1 MLFRS
6 SAVCSLFNLV
16 SRGWASGVSHQV
28 PALALYNS
36 GLLTDP
42 HHQSPFVATE
52 LEGVLSGAGSVGRG
66 VCRPSSS
73 LCSAPRFCPKHQP
86 GTRGA
91 RLTSLPPS
99 VSAENGRPGRVP
111 TCVFSPRRELAL
123 APGLTALPFL
133 SQQVK
138 LEEFGRPKIDGEL
151 KVRSIVN
158 HTKQDR

>member
-1 MLFRS
+1 MFPTRFPL
-6 SAVCSLFNLV
+6 
-16 SRGWASGVSHQV
+16 W
-28 PALALYNS
+28 LYGDS

-42 HHQSPFVATE
+42 HHQSLFVAAE
-52 LEGVLSGAGSVGRG
+52 LEGVLSRAGSVGRG

-73 LCSAPRFCPKHQP
+73 LLSSAPAGIQGGSSHIAPAFGFCGKRPLQTRAHLRF
-86 GTRGA
+86 
-91 RLTSLPPS
+91 SS
-99 VSAENGRPGRVP
+99 
-111 TCVFSPRRELAL
+111 RRELAL